1 MKQAH
6 TSGPWQAKHKR
17 TLGDPM
23 VPFLVYDIGKE
34 GDPPLAC
41 VSNADVY
48 MKPDELEANALL
60 MAAAP
65 EMLAALNQVE
75 RAWVGDGIGMSTAV
89 DSCLLAIAKATEA
102 NQC

>member
-1 MKQAH
+1 MKRAH
-6 TSGPWQAKHKR
+6 TNGPWQAKHKR

-65 EMLAALNQVE
+65 ELMAALVE
-75 RAWVGDGIGMSTAV
+75 CAKQLRELDCPGHAAAAEK
-89 DSCLLAIAKATEA
+89 AITKATKGNA
-102 NQC
+102 